1 MRNILLK
8 ELLQLLDRNANVD
21 IISEG
26 ASQDDDG
33 EILYSGRVKDI
44 PYLMCLDIGYAIVH
58 EIGAL
63 SPDWLRVTVYCTGLS
78 KC

>member
-8 ELLQLLDRNANVD
+8 ELLQLLDRTASVD

-26 ASQDDDG
+26 ATQDDEG
-33 EILYSGRVKDI
+33 EILYSGMVNTI
-44 PYLMCLDIGYAIVH
+44 PYLMCLDFGYAIVR

-63 SPDWLRVTVYCTGLS
+63 GPNHLRVIVYCTGLS